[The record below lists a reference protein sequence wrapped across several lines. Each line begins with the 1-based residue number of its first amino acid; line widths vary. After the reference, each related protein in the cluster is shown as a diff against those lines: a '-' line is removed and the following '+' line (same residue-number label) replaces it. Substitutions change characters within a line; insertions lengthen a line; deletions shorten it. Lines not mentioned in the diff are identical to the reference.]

1 MKSFYNIGTGIP
13 PRSPLERF
21 KRRCTGHLD
30 AHHNPARP
38 VRLRPLSCGQPKP
51 HSEPQRGTY
60 RQQVRTAAGS
70 NGVQRAAGVGQ
81 GWDGVVQEQA
91 EG

>member
-1 MKSFYNIGTGIP
+1 MLLSTSSISVLSSEVAISMSSKDARHDPAP
-13 PRSPLERF
+13 PF
-21 KRRCTGHLD
+21 C
-30 AHHNPARP
+30 
-38 VRLRPLSCGQPKP
+38 LRPLSCGQPKP
-51 HSEPQRGTY
+51 HSEPQRGAY

-70 NGVQRAAGVGQ
+70 NGVLCAAGVGQ